1 MSHTPPASQQSGM
14 HDLNPELAPFGEL
27 LAFLPIP
34 TTLIDSEG
42 IIQDVNRAFLDYAR
56 RYFYEVRREERIGR
70 HIADFCTK
78 PGHKERLV
86 QLIDELRSTGEP
98 TRSVMQVFDQFD
110 QGLREEIFGIPLKSG
125 DGQVIGAALLREDVL
140 AAMLQE
146 RMHAVITSIRGE
158 VSKMTRSQDI
168 EQVLAAIHKGLGE
181 LGVSFNACGMS
192 IIDADTDPPQV
203 RCCNITHDGRWMEV
217 TTQPESVAALLHFW
231 RGKQMVY
238 RRDLHTEDGFDENE
252 ILHDAFSRPIRS
264 IVDVPF
270 SHGTLAINSTDPD
283 AFSDADIEI
292 LEEMA
297 EVLSA
302 GFVRLDDFQNLEQ
315 RTRELELE
323 IAERERR
330 EIHHQARTKVRDAV
344 WQMESVDETIQL
356 LDALKAALEI
366 AGVSYLSCGI
376 NIVDVSSD
384 DPSVRFYNLGEDEWQ
399 EDESGGSRD
408 TILEIWRGGQIF
420 YRRDLKMEDPYREN
434 ELFDE
439 LYDSRVRS
447 VIDIPFSHG
456 TLAINSTEPDA
467 FSDADID
474 FLQELARVL
483 EEGVRRLDDIRRL
496 QDQERQLLQSQKM
509 EVVGRL
515 AGGVAHDFNNMLTAI
530 LGASEQLLQDCAPED
545 RPELELVLN
554 AGQKAAYLT
563 HQLLAFSRQQV
574 LRPKLLDLNEVIGNQ
589 AKMVRRLIGEDIQ
602 LTTPFDPQ
610 LNKVEVDPGQIEQVV
625 LNLIVNARDAM
636 PRGGRLTV
644 STRNLY
650 LEHSRGS
657 VPPGSYVL
665 LSVTDTGEGMDR
677 DTRERIFEP
686 FFTTKDTGKGTGLGL
701 STVYGIVAQSGG
713 HITVRSAPGQGSTFD
728 VYLPQATVDS
738 LEEQEQKSSH
748 LPRGTETILVVED
761 DALVRRV
768 ARRIL
773 TSVGY
778 TILEAADGH
787 QALQVVADHP
797 GEIDLLLTDVIMPGM
812 NGKELAERMIPGVPE
827 MKVIFMSGY
836 VDNLVV
842 HQEIVEPGID
852 FLQKPFDVKDLL
864 HKVRETLDE

>member
-1 MSHTPPASQQSGM
+1 MPPTSSQQEM
-14 HDLNPELAPFGEL
+14 DDLRPELTPFIDL

-42 IIQDVNRAFLDYAR
+42 IIQDVNQAFLDYVR
-56 RYFYEVRREERIGR
+56 RHFHEVRREERVGR
-70 HIADFCTK
+70 HIADFCTQ
-78 PGHKERLV
+78 PDRRERLI
-86 QLIDELRSTGEP
+86 QFLDELLSTGE
-98 TRSVMQVFDQFD
+98 TGRVVMQVLD
-110 QGLREEIFGIPLKSG
+110 QGLREEIFGIPLKRA
-125 DGQVIGAALLREDVL
+125 DGRIIGAALLREDVL
-140 AAMLQE
+140 AVMLQE
-146 RMHAVITSIRGE
+146 RMRSIITSIREE
-158 VSKMTRSQDI
+158 VFKMVRSQDI
-168 EQVLAAIHKGLGE
+168 EQVLAAIYEGLRE

-203 RCCNITHDGRWMEV
+203 RCCNITHDGRWMEA
-217 TTQPESVAALLHFW
+217 TTLPESVAALLHFW
-231 RGKQMVY
+231 RGKQTVY
-238 RRDLHTEDGFDENE
+238 RRDLHSEDGFGEGK
-252 ILHDAFSRPIRS
+252 ILRNAFSNPVRS
-264 IVDVPF
+264 IVDV
-270 SHGTLAINSTDPD
+270 
-283 AFSDADIEI
+283 
-292 LEEMA
+292 
-297 EVLSA
+297 
-302 GFVRLDDFQNLEQ
+302 
-315 RTRELELE
+315 
-323 IAERERR
+323 
-330 EIHHQARTKVRDAV
+330 
-344 WQMESVDETIQL
+344 
-356 LDALKAALEI
+356 
-366 AGVSYLSCGI
+366 
-376 NIVDVSSD
+376 
-384 DPSVRFYNLGEDEWQ
+384 
-399 EDESGGSRD
+399 
-408 TILEIWRGGQIF
+408 
-420 YRRDLKMEDPYREN
+420 
-434 ELFDE
+434 
-439 LYDSRVRS
+439 
-447 VIDIPFSHG
+447 PFSHG

-467 FSDADID
+467 FSDADVEILEEMAEVLSVGFVRLDDFHKLEQRTRELELEIAERQRREVHHQARTRVRDAVWQMQSVDEIIQLLDSLKTALEMAGISYFSCGINIVDSSGEEPSVRFYNLGETKWQGDTSGDSQDTILKIWRSGRPVYRRDLEQEDSYRELELIDEFYQARVRSIIDIPFSHGTLAINSTEPNAFSDTDID
-474 FLQELARVL
+474 FLQELTGVL
-483 EEGVRRLDDIRRL
+483 EEGVRRLEDIRRL

-530 LGASEQLLQDCAPED
+530 LGASEQLLQDCSPED

-589 AKMVRRLIGEDIQ
+589 AKMARRLIGEDIQ

-610 LNKVEVDPGQIEQVV
+610 LSRVEVDPGQIEQVV

-644 STRNLY
+644 STRNLD

-728 VYLPQATVDS
+728 IYLPQASIDS
-738 LEEQEQKSSH
+738 SEEQEQKSSH

-773 TSVGY
+773 SSVGY
-778 TILEAADGH
+778 TILEAPDGH
-787 QALQVVADHP
+787 QALQVAADHS
-797 GEIDLLLTDVIMPGM
+797 GEVDLLLTDVIMPGM
-812 NGKELAERMIPGVPE
+812 NGKELAERMITEAPG

-864 HKVRETLDE
+864 HKVRGALDE

>member
-1 MSHTPPASQQSGM
+1 MSDTPPASSPQEM
-14 HDLNPELAPFGEL
+14 DDLRRQLTPFIDL
-27 LAFLPIP
+27 LALLPIP
-34 TTLIDSEG
+34 TTLIDCEG
-42 IIQDVNRAFLDYAR
+42 VIQDVNQAFLDYAR
-56 RYFYEVRREERIGR
+56 RFFHDLHREDRIGR
-70 HIADFCTK
+70 HVADFCTQ
-78 PGHKERLV
+78 PDHRERMTQFL
-86 QLIDELRSTGEP
+86 DELRSTGEP
-98 TRSVMQVFDQFD
+98 SRLVMRVFD
-110 QGLREEIFGIPLKSG
+110 QGLREEIFGIPLKSSN
-125 DGQVIGAALLREDVL
+125 GQVIGAALLREDVT

-146 RMHAVITSIRGE
+146 RMHAVITSIRSE
-158 VSKMTRSQDI
+158 VLKMTRSRDI
-168 EQVLAAIHKGLGE
+168 EQVLAAIHAGLGE

-203 RCCNITHDGRWMEV
+203 RCCNITHDGRWLEV
-217 TTQPESVAALLHFW
+217 AILPESASVLLHFW
-231 RGKQMVY
+231 RGKQTVY
-238 RRDLHTEDGFDENE
+238 RRDLHREDGFGEDE
-252 ILHDAFSRPIRS
+252 ILKNAFSNPVRS
-264 IVDVPF
+264 VVDVPF
-270 SHGTLAINSTDPD
+270 SHGTLAVNSTEPD
-283 AFSDADIEI
+283 AFSPADIEI
-292 LEEMA
+292 IEEMA
-297 EVLSA
+297 QVLSA
-302 GFVRLDDFQNLEQ
+302 GFVRLDDFQKLEQ

-323 IAERERR
+323 IAERQRR
-330 EIHHQARTKVRDAV
+330 ETHHQARTRVRDAV
-344 WQMESVDETIQL
+344 WRMQSVDETVQL
-356 LDALKAALEI
+356 LDALNAALKI

-376 NIVDVSSD
+376 NIVDVASD
-384 DPSVRFYNLGEDEWQ
+384 EPSVRFYNLSKTEWEEDEA
-399 EDESGGSRD
+399 ESSRD
-408 TILEIWRGGQIF
+408 IILKIWRGGQII
-420 YRRDLKMEDPYREN
+420 YRRDLELEDPYRER
-434 ELFDE
+434 EVLGKS
-439 LYDSRVRS
+439 YDSRVRS

-467 FSDADID
+467 FSPADID
-474 FLQELARVL
+474 FLQELANVL

-530 LGASEQLLQDCAPED
+530 LGASEQLLQDCTPED
-545 RPELELVLN
+545 RPELELVFN

-610 LNKVEVDPGQIEQVV
+610 LRKVEVDPGQIEQVV
-625 LNLIVNARDAM
+625 LNLIINARDAM

-644 STRNLY
+644 STRSLD

-686 FFTTKDTGKGTGLGL
+686 FFTTKDMGKGTGLGL

-728 VYLPQATVDS
+728 IYLPQATTD
-738 LEEQEQKSSH
+738 LPEEQEQKSSH

-773 TSVGY
+773 ASVGY
-778 TILEAADGH
+778 TVLEAPDGH
-787 QALQVVADHP
+787 QALQIAADHS
-797 GEIDLLLTDVIMPGM
+797 GEIDILLTDVIMPGM
-812 NGKELAERMIPGVPE
+812 NGKELAERMISETPGT
-827 MKVIFMSGY
+827 KVIFMSGY

-842 HQEIVEPGID
+842 HQEIIEPGID
-852 FLQKPFDVKDLL
+852 FLQKPFDVKGLL
-864 HKVRETLDE
+864 YKVREALDG

>member
-1 MSHTPPASQQSGM
+1 M

-728 VYLPQATVDS
+728 VYLPQATVHS

>member
-728 VYLPQATVDS
+728 LYLPQATVHS

>member
-1 MSHTPPASQQSGM
+1 M